1 MFAGSRLLL
10 PVHINFI
17 TETIKAQI
25 DQIYILIQ
33 QKAHLFDQEPRWL
46 EKGEKNTSY
55 KRQMISS
62 LKIDDVITSN
72 PKVISNYVESFYS
85 QLYKSIFQN

>member
-1 MFAGSRLLL
+1 MFKCSPVPASFFPYISTSLQRRLKLKL
-10 PVHINFI
+10 
-17 TETIKAQI
+17 IK
-25 DQIYILIQ
+25 YILIQ

-85 QLYKSIFQN
+85 QLSKSV